1 MDYYRRRE
9 LEGKQANDPLF
20 MEKMNNNKNS
30 TFSSDRCL
38 WIPGPLIVGAG
49 PSGLAVAAYLKQKGV
64 PSLILERSNC
74 IASLWKLKTYDR
86 LRLHL
91 PKQVCELP
99 LMKFPCGFP
108 TYPTKQ
114 QFIEYLESYSEKF
127 DIRPW
132 FNETVMHAE
141 FDDAIGFWRIRSE
154 GKAGMVTEFVC
165 RWLIVATG
173 ENAEAVMPE
182 IEGVGEFGG
191 SIRHTSLYK
200 SGEEFRGKKVLVV
213 GCGNSGMEVCLDLC
227 NHDAAPS
234 IVVRDSVHILP
245 RDMLGKSTF
254 GLSMWLLKWLPVQ
267 LVDRILLVVSW
278 LMLGD
283 TERFGL
289 VRPRLG
295 PLELKKL
302 SGKTPVLDVGALAK
316 IKRGDIKVCPGIK
329 RLKHHTVEF
338 VDGRTENFDA
348 IILATGYK
356 SNVPYWLKDKD
367 MFSKEDGYP
376 TKPFPNGWKGENG
389 LYAVGF
395 TKRGLLGASMDA
407 KNIAEDIE
415 RCWKDEAKHTHAF
428 ALLPH
433 NLIHN
438 Y

>member
-1 MDYYRRRE
+1 MDYYLRRE

-30 TFSSDRCL
+30 TSSSDRCL

-154 GKAGMVTEFVC
+154 GKGGMVTEFVC

-173 ENAEAVMPE
+173 ENAEAVTPE

-227 NHDAAPS
+227 NHDAVPS
-234 IVVRDSVHILP
+234 IVVRDSVSTPKSFSFYFSIS
-245 RDMLGKSTF
+245 LGHES
-254 GLSMWLLKWLPVQ
+254 L
-267 LVDRILLVVSW
+267 
-278 LMLGD
+278 
-283 TERFGL
+283 
-289 VRPRLG
+289 RLH
-295 PLELKKL
+295 
-302 SGKTPVLDVGALAK
+302 GAAMVK
-316 IKRGDIKVCPGIK
+316 II
-329 RLKHHTVEF
+329 
-338 VDGRTENFDA
+338 
-348 IILATGYK
+348 
-356 SNVPYWLKDKD
+356 
-367 MFSKEDGYP
+367 
-376 TKPFPNGWKGENG
+376 
-389 LYAVGF
+389 
-395 TKRGLLGASMDA
+395 
-407 KNIAEDIE
+407 
-415 RCWKDEAKHTHAF
+415 
-428 ALLPH
+428 
-433 NLIHN
+433 
-438 Y
+438 